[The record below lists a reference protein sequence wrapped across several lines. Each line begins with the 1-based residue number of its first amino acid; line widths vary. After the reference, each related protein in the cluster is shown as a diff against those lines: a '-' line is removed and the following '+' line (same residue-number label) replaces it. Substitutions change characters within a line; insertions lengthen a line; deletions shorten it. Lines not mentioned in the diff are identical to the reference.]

1 MNTYPLWSEKYQP
14 QNLDGCILEGFASH
28 VQAALRRFETAPAAP
43 NLLLYGIAGTGK
55 STIAR
60 LLADQ
65 AKYDVV
71 WLNGS
76 LFKKDNVSELVNR
89 ISGNNLF
96 QQRKLVFI
104 DEADGISQ
112 PAQFALRSAID
123 PRHEASWLLTC
134 NYRKKLIEPIASRF
148 MQIEC
153 SLPSSDRR
161 NLHVNGIVRRCQQI
175 LVSENILN
183 VPEQEIQALV
193 NAKYP
198 DIRQTIN
205 ELQLRYEFLA
215 AAAA

>member
-14 QNLDGCILEGFASH
+14 ANLDECILEGFANH
-28 VQAALRRFETAPAAP
+28 VQGALRKFERAPSIP
-43 NLLLYGIAGTGK
+43 NLLLFGIAGTGK

-65 AKYDVV
+65 EKYDVV
-71 WLNGS
+71 WINGS
-76 LFKKDNVSELVNR
+76 LFKKEQVNELVAR
-89 ISGNNLF
+89 ISGKNLF
-96 QQRKLVFI
+96 EQRKLVFI

-123 PRHEASWLLTC
+123 PRHQASWILTC

-148 MQIEC
+148 LQIEC
-153 SLPSSDRR
+153 SLPSNDRR
-161 NLHVNGIVRRCQQI
+161 ALHINGIVRRCQQI
-175 LVSENILN
+175 LRSENVQDVSEF
-183 VPEQEIQALV
+183 EIVALV
-193 NAKYP
+193 NEKYP

-215 AAAA
+215 NAI

>member
-1 MNTYPLWSEKYQP
+1 MTEYALWSEKYQP
-14 QNLDGCILEGFASH
+14 ACLDECILEGFADH
-28 VQAALRRFETAPAAP
+28 VQRALRNFAQAPAVP

-60 LLADQ
+60 LLANQ
-65 AKYDVV
+65 NKHDVI

-76 LFKKDNVSELVNR
+76 LFRKEHVSELVSR
-89 ISGNNLF
+89 ISGSTLF
-96 QQRKLVFI
+96 GTRRLVFI

-123 PRHEASWLLTC
+123 PRHEASWILTC

-153 SLPSSDRR
+153 ALPQSDRR
-161 NLHVNGIVRRCQQI
+161 SFHVAGIVRRCQQI
-175 LVSENILN
+175 LEAEGIMN
-183 VPEQEIQALV
+183 VADKEIVALV
-193 NAKYP
+193 NEKYP

-205 ELQLRYEFLA
+205 ELQLRYQFSA
-215 AAAA
+215 AA

>member
-1 MNTYPLWSEKYQP
+1 MNAYPLWSEKYQP
-14 QNLDGCILEGFASH
+14 TCLDECILEGFAEH
-28 VQAALRRFETAPAAP
+28 VQRALRKFERAPAVP
-43 NLLLYGIAGTGK
+43 NLLLFGIAGTGK

-65 AKYDVV
+65 AKYDLV
-71 WLNGS
+71 WINGS
-76 LFKKDNVSELVNR
+76 LFKKENVSELVSR
-89 ISGNNLF
+89 VSGKTLF
-96 QQRKLVFI
+96 DHRKLVFI

-123 PRHEASWLLTC
+123 PRHEASWILTC

-153 SLPSSDRR
+153 SLPSKDRR
-161 NLHVNGIVRRCQQI
+161 AMHVNGIVRRCQQI
-175 LVSENILN
+175 LLAENVAD
-183 VPEQEIQALV
+183 VPEREIEALV
-193 NAKYP
+193 NEKYP

-215 AAAA
+215 DA